1 MRAVR
6 LSGTGDPSVLRID
19 DVAAPRPPTG
29 DRILVRVAASSIN
42 GTDLGLRRGVPGAAV
57 FGRLVGLGFDIAGEV
72 VAVGPAVTAFAP
84 GDRVAALLPH
94 NGGGQAEEVVLRQG
108 RVALVPGGVDIV
120 EAAGLPLAG
129 LTALQ
134 ALFGRAGLGTRP
146 SARVLVY
153 GAAGGIGS
161 FAVQLAALAGAHV
174 TGTASA
180 AKRDYVRGLGADD
193 VVDHEGALDGR
204 ERWDVVLDTPGLLD
218 PVQVRPALAPDGVL
232 VTTRVGGRRDGTG
245 AGARR
250 RAPRATVRLRGHIRP
265 VPGPDP
271 PAGPGPQR
279 TAARAGGSGRPA
291 RPDRRRAP
299 LRREP
304 GGAGQGRGDDL
315 VLISASVAPSSALRS
330 HSAVSRA
337 DEQRFGSEVRPGTA
351 LT

>member
-72 VAVGPAVTAFAP
+72 AAVGPAVTAFAP

-108 RVALVPGGVDIV
+108 RAALVPGGVDIV

-180 AKRDYVRGLGADD
+180 AKRDFVRGLGADD

-232 VTTRVGGRRDGTG
+232 VTTRVAAVGTARELALGAVRRGPRFAFVATS
-245 AGARR
+245 ARSQDL
-250 RAPRATVRLRGHIRP
+250 TRL
-265 VPGPDP
+265 
-271 PAGPGPQR
+271 
-279 TAARAGGSGRPA
+279 
-291 RPDRRRAP
+291 
-299 LRREP
+299 L
-304 GGAGQGRGDDL
+304 DL
-315 VLISASVAPSSALRS
+315 VRRGLLRVPVDRVVPLDQIADA
-330 HSAVSRA
+330 HRYAESR
-337 DEQRFGSEVRPGTA
+337 EVRGKVVVTISS
-351 LT
+351 